1 MSQSPL
7 DGLMHLAQRE
17 GVDIRPTLLRV
28 LTDLY
33 VQSPTHSLAEQQ
45 QYTELATRLI
55 ADVDDATREIVRTR
69 LAAHPDAPQAVL
81 ERLAVQPL
89 SPSATQDAPNAEMS
103 AEVSSA
109 GVTTAPLAKT
119 SETPGVEPASSS
131 LAQRFMD
138 AASAERIEI
147 LRALEDSP
155 LMPASRPEPLRAG
168 RAIAVLERASFA
180 ADQPA
185 FVAALADAL
194 SLPPELTGRIVGDAS
209 GEPLAC
215 TAKALGMPED
225 VFQRVLIF
233 LKPEWGQSV
242 LTVFRLARL
251 FETLNEHA
259 SLVMLAAWR
268 GTAAERPRAKHQP
281 ALYDDE
287 RRRARPASG
296 ASVQPGSAPRIV
308 TPASERNRG

>member
-33 VQSPTHSLAEQQ
+33 VQSPKHSLAEQQ
-45 QYTELATRLI
+45 QYSELATRLI

-69 LAAHPDAPQAVL
+69 LAAHPDAPKAVL
-81 ERLAVQPL
+81 ELLAVQPL
-89 SPSATQDAPNAEMS
+89 PPQGKDDAPAEAATPPSAEASDN
-103 AEVSSA
+103 
-109 GVTTAPLAKT
+109 
-119 SETPGVEPASSS
+119 TPHVEPAASP

-147 LRALEDSP
+147 LCALEDSP
-155 LMPASRPEPLRAG
+155 LSPAQRPEPFRAG

-185 FVAALADAL
+185 FVTELTEAL
-194 SLPPELTGRIVGDAS
+194 SLPPELAARIVGDAS

-215 TAKALGMPED
+215 AAKALGMPDE

-233 LKPEWGQSV
+233 LKPEWSHSA
-242 LTVFRLARL
+242 LAVFRLARL
-251 FETLNEHA
+251 YETLNERA
-259 SLVMLAAWR
+259 ALIMLAAWR

-281 ALYDDE
+281 TLYDDE
-287 RRRARPASG
+287 RRRARPVAG
-296 ASVQPGSAPRIV
+296 ASVQPGSAPRTV
-308 TPASERNRG
+308 APAGERSNQRK

>member
-33 VQSPTHSLAEQQ
+33 VQSPKHSLAEQQ
-45 QYTELATRLI
+45 QYSELATRLI

-89 SPSATQDAPNAEMS
+89 PPQATDDASAEAATAPSAEASD
-103 AEVSSA
+103 
-109 GVTTAPLAKT
+109 
-119 SETPGVEPASSS
+119 TPRVEPASSS

-138 AASAERIEI
+138 AGSAERIEI
-147 LRALEDSP
+147 LCALEDSP
-155 LMPASRPEPLRAG
+155 LPPAQRPDPFRAG
-168 RAIAVLERASFA
+168 RAIAVLERLSFA
-180 ADQPA
+180 ADQPE
-185 FVAALADAL
+185 FVAELTKAL
-194 SLPPELTGRIVGDAS
+194 SLPPELAARIVGDAS

-215 TAKALGMPED
+215 AAKALGMPDD

-233 LKPEWGQSV
+233 LKPEWGHSA
-242 LTVFRLARL
+242 LAVFRLARL

-259 SLVMLAAWR
+259 ALVMLAAWR
-268 GTAAERPRAKHQP
+268 GAAAERPRAKHQP
-281 ALYDDE
+281 TLYDDE
-287 RRRARPASG
+287 RRRARPAAG
-296 ASVQPGSAPRIV
+296 ASVQPGSAPRTV
-308 TPASERNRG
+308 TPAAERNRRG